1 MTATARTDVA
11 EILTR
16 SRLPFELT
24 AFVDG
29 QFLSAPAGAGLLD
42 VDDPAT
48 GVVVARVAETPAD
61 QVAEAVRSAHEA
73 YLAWWRLDPPERGR
87 RMSAV
92 AAAIRGEA
100 DLLAHLE
107 TIDSGKPLSQAR
119 ADIGGSARYF
129 EYYGG
134 LADKIQG
141 ETIPQPPGTFAYTVR
156 EPLGVIAHITPWNA
170 PLTQLARGVA
180 PSLAAGNA
188 VVAKPSELTPL
199 TTVYTA
205 RLMVEAGLPAGLCN
219 VVLGAGATTGAALV
233 EHELVRHI
241 TFTGSVATGRMV
253 GAVAARRIIG
263 VNLELGGKS
272 PTIVCADADLEAAAR
287 AGALAV
293 VRNSGQSCFATTRL
307 LVDRRIREQFV
318 GMLSQ
323 RMAGLSV
330 GHGLDEPDVGPLISE
345 RQFDRVMG
353 YVESARASGAEIVT
367 GGERT
372 EPAGAA
378 GGGHFVSPT
387 LLRGVRNDMPVAR
400 EEIFGPV
407 QSVLEFDSLEQAVSI
422 ANDTEYG
429 LSAGVFTRDVATA
442 HRLAAQL
449 QAGQVQVNRYTGAG
463 VEIPFGG
470 YKNSGLGREKGIDA
484 VHHYTQV
491 KAVVMDI
498 P

>member
-1 MTATARTDVA
+1 VTATARTDVA

-16 SRLPFELT
+16 SRLPFDLT
-24 AFVDG
+24 GFVDG
-29 QFLSAPAGAGLLD
+29 EFLPVARAAATLE

-48 GVVVARVAETPAD
+48 GVVVARVAETSAD

-73 YLAWWRLDPPERGR
+73 HLAWWRLDPPERGR

-92 AAAIRGEA
+92 AAAIRGEGE
-100 DLLAHLE
+100 LLAHLE

-141 ETIPQPPGTFAYTVR
+141 ETIPQPPGTFAYTLR

-199 TTVYTA
+199 TTVFTA
-205 RLMVEAGLPAGLCN
+205 RLMVEEGLPAGLCN
-219 VVLGAGATTGAALV
+219 VVLGAGATTGAELV
-233 EHELVRHI
+233 EQELVRHL
-241 TFTGSVATGRMV
+241 TFTGSVATGRSV

-272 PTIVCADADLEAAAR
+272 PTIVCADADLEAVAR

-307 LVDRRIREQFV
+307 VVDRRVREQLV
-318 GMLSQ
+318 QLLAQ

-345 RQFDRVMG
+345 QQFRRVMG
-353 YVESARASGAEIVT
+353 YVESARGSGAEVVT
-367 GGERT
+367 GGERI
-372 EPAGAA
+372 EPAGVRA
-378 GGGHFVSPT
+378 GGHFVGPT
-387 LLRGVRNDMPVAR
+387 LLQGVRNDMPVAR

-407 QSVLEFDSLEQAVSI
+407 QSVLEFDSLEEAVSI
-422 ANDTEYG
+422 ANDTDYG
-429 LSAGVFTRDVATA
+429 LSAGIFTRDVATA
-442 HRLAAQL
+442 HRVAAQL

-463 VEIPFGG
+463 VEVPFGG
-470 YKNSGLGREKGIDA
+470 YKNSGLGREKGIEA

-498 P
+498 A